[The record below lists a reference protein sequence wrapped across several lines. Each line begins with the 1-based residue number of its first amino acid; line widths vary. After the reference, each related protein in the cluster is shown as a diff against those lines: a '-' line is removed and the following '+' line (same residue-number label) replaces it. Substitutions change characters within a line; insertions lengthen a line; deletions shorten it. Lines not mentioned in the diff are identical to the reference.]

1 MKKAVLVLVD
11 IIGAIAVFFAAF
23 TLIFGLLGYENAT
36 SVLTCAWVITVI
48 IALSG
53 RFIFPKLN
61 SRRLSILRAG
71 WNHLLI
77 FGISCLLTL
86 VAHLISIFFI
96 KEGDLSFTANLRPWL
111 FNLIFVLLAEGLMF
125 WSGMLRVF
133 FTSEQLAIKWRVIAF
148 GCGFIP
154 IVNLIV
160 LIKMMVIT
168 GKEIQY
174 ENERL
179 ALQEARKD
187 QKLCQTKYPL
197 LMVHGIFFRDF
208 DYLNYWGRIPKALE
222 ENGARIFYGEHMSSA
237 SVEECG
243 EDLAMRIRH
252 VCELA
257 GSDKVNVIAHS
268 KGGLD
273 TRCAISKFGADKYVA
288 SLTTINTP
296 HRGCEFA
303 EFLLNKIPKA
313 QQEAVAGIYNKTFK
327 KLGDEEPNFIEGVS
341 DLTFSACEK
350 FNEETPD
357 VEGVYYQSVGSRQNS
372 ASSGRFPVNMSYA
385 FVKHFDGEND
395 GLVGKKS
402 FPWGSDFKY
411 LAIEGKRGISHAD
424 MIDLNR
430 ENFDGF
436 DVREFYIDLV
446 HDLKEKGY

>member
-133 FTSEQLAIKWRVIAF
+133 FTSEQLAVKWRVIAF

-160 LIKMMVIT
+160 LIKMMIIT

-222 ENGARIFYGEHMSSA
+222 ENGAKIYYGKHLSAA
-237 SVEECG
+237 SVKKCG
-243 EDLAMRIRH
+243 E
-252 VCELA
+252 ELA
-257 GSDKVNVIAHS
+257 ARIEEICKEGGFEKVNVIAHS

-273 TRCAISKFGADKYVA
+273 MRYAISKCGADRYVA
-288 SLTTINTP
+288 SLSTINTP

-303 EFLLNKIPKA
+303 EYLLEKIPEK
-313 QQEAVAGIYNKTFK
+313 QKEAIAKTYNDTFAR
-327 KLGDEEPNFIEGVS
+327 LGDEEPNFMEGVT
-341 DLTFSACEK
+341 DLTHSFCEK
-350 FNEETPD
+350 FNEEVKD
-357 VEGVYYQSVGSRQNS
+357 VEGIYYQSVGSKQNN
-372 ASSGRFPVNMSYA
+372 AVSGRFPLNMSYLL
-385 FVKHFDGEND
+385 VKHFDGPND
-395 GLVGKKS
+395 GLVGEKS
-402 FPWGSDFKY
+402 FRWGEDYQYITTK
-411 LAIEGKRGISHAD
+411 GRRGISHAD

-430 ENFDGF
+430 ENIPDF
-436 DVREFYIDLV
+436 DVREFYIQLV
-446 HDLKEKGY
+446 NGLKKKGL